1 MAPLSTLVLTS
12 EPSICANRSFKQ
24 VKLWPT
30 HHVSMS
36 SKKASETPLTRHNS
50 SFVITSHMTHVPL
63 ASSRRGRGGWDIPS
77 FWAKCRMC
85 LLLLQHVAA
94 DINSQHVIGDHLHT
108 IIPRTFVF
116 HDSRYASQQA
126 HLIKLVV
133 VWFYIFLSVTPSMR
147 QSSYNPATAPHT
159 ANAVSANTHNV
170 EQRIIFWSFNSDK
183 NIKCHNTY
191 LSVTILECIF
201 LWN

>member
-1 MAPLSTLVLTS
+1 MCPWAARKHQKRHWLDTTLHLSSQATWHMCHLRAPGGGGGEGEIFRVSG
-12 EPSICANRSFKQ
+12 RS
-24 VKLWPT
+24 V
-30 HHVSMS
+30 
-36 SKKASETPLTRHNS
+36 A
-50 SFVITSHMTHVPL
+50 
-63 ASSRRGRGGWDIPS
+63 A
-77 FWAKCRMC
+77 C

-94 DINSQHVIGDHLHT
+94 DINSQHVIGEHLHT

>member
-1 MAPLSTLVLTS
+1 MAPLSTLMLAS
-12 EPSICANRSFKQ
+12 EPSICAKGIGNATDSTQLFICHHKPHDTCATCELQAGEEGR
-24 VKLWPT
+24 VKYSEFLGS
-30 HHVSMS
+30 VS
-36 SKKASETPLTRHNS
+36 LR
-50 SFVITSHMTHVPL
+50 
-63 ASSRRGRGGWDIPS
+63 
-77 FWAKCRMC
+77 

-108 IIPRTFVF
+108 IMPRTFVC

>member
-12 EPSICANRSFKQ
+12 EPSICANRNRKRHW
-24 VKLWPT
+24 LDT
-30 HHVSMS
+30 TLHLS
-36 SKKASETPLTRHNS
+36 SQATW
-50 SFVITSHMTHVPL
+50 HMCHLRAPGGGGSWV
-63 ASSRRGRGGWDIPS
+63 GRDIPS

-94 DINSQHVIGDHLHT
+94 DINSQHVIGEHLHT
-108 IIPRTFVF
+108 IMPRTFVF
-116 HDSRYASQQA
+116 HDSRYASHRYA

-159 ANAVSANTHNV
+159 ANAVSAKIHNV